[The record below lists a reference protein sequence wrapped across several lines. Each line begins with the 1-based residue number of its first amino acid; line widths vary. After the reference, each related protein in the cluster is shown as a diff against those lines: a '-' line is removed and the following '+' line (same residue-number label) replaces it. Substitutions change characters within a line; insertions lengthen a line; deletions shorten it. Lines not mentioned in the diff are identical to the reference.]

1 MIRTCE
7 VFEFLDRYL
16 GSQSGAGTLHEL
28 QRAVLSK
35 SRVYFEAEGHWPIVD
50 FPLSLHRKLNG
61 DPLLGRAIAGACLL
75 FYSFADVIDDAQDHD
90 LAVDPWERW
99 GWEQAVNTGT
109 SLLFLCLQSLHDLLP
124 PEKAGVA
131 SEIFVRA
138 GLMMT
143 SGQHVDLIGQG
154 RQTPGVSD
162 YLRMIEG
169 KSGASFGAYA
179 AVTAAV
185 NDLPA
190 RRVKD
195 FGELGRALGSLFQMV
210 NDTYELWDARYS
222 PDFANRRLS
231 LPIVLGYEQMQGVL
245 RETFLALLSEP
256 PTLERQY
263 QLVSILERAGIKEYA
278 TLRIEVYRKRALSLA
293 LELGVSTDPYL
304 KRLLEIPA
312 FPQTPIA
319 I

>member
-1 MIRTCE
+1 MTTSRE
-7 VFEFLDRYL
+7 VFEYLNRYL
-16 GSQSGAGTLHEL
+16 GAQSGAGTLHEL

-35 SRVYFEAEGHWPIVD
+35 SRTFHDQEGHWPIVD
-50 FPLSLHRKLNG
+50 FPLSIHRQLKG
-61 DPLLGRAIAGACLL
+61 DPDLGRAIAGACLL

-90 LAVDPWERW
+90 LVVDPWERW

-124 PEKAGVA
+124 PEKARVA
-131 SEIFVRA
+131 SEVFVRA
-138 GLMMT
+138 GLAMT

-154 RQTPGVSD
+154 RPTTGVQE

-179 AVTAAV
+179 AVTAAI
-185 NDLPA
+185 NDLPPG
-190 RRVKD
+190 RVKD
-195 FGELGRALGSLFQMV
+195 FGELGRVLGSLFQMV

-231 LPIVLGYEQMQGVL
+231 LPIVLGYEQLQGVL
-245 RETFLALLSEP
+245 REAFLALLSEP
-256 PTLERQY
+256 PSLELQYDLVMLLERG
-263 QLVSILERAGIKEYA
+263 GIKEYA

-293 LELGVSTDPYL
+293 QQLGVAADPYL
-304 KRLLEIPA
+304 KSLLEIPA